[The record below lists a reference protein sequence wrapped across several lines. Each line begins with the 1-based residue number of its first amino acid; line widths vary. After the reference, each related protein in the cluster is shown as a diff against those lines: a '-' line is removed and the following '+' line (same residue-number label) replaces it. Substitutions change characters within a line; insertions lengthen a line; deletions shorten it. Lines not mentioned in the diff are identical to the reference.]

1 MNIDECPICLENI
14 DGSNN
19 YIATINECMHSFC
32 DICLI
37 KHLKTRF
44 LCPLCRTECKSYI
57 VYRKKEEVEYD
68 VFVYKIEN
76 IESIEFEEIYEDMT
90 MTQEV
95 LEENGNNINT
105 YINSIYLGIAVSIMS
120 ITFIFEVC
128 LLIYVLLN
136 IIQYI
141 IFIFEY

>member
-57 VYRKKEEVEYD
+57 VYSKNEEVEYD
-68 VFVYKIEN
+68 VFVYKIES
-76 IESIEFEEIYEDMT
+76 IESIEEEDIYEDMSST
-90 MTQEV
+90 MQI
-95 LEENGNNINT
+95 EENENTNT
-105 YINSIYLGIAVSIMS
+105 YINSIYLGISTTLVI

-128 LLIYVLLN
+128 LLTYVLLN
-136 IIQYI
+136 IIQNI